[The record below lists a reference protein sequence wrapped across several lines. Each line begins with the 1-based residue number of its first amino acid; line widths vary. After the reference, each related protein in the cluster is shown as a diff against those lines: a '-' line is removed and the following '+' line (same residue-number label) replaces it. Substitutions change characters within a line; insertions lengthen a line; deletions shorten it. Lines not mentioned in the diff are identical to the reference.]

1 MDPPRAT
8 MHPEGRAIASATKED
23 SGKSIIKIDSKASK
37 WSKFLQFLGPGILIA
52 VVYVDPGQ
60 ITVDMESGSVFQ
72 YKLLWALIVSN
83 LMGLLFQHVCT
94 RLSITTGRNLA
105 EENRL
110 EYPYKVRLFL
120 WFSVELASIA
130 ADVGYVMGT
139 AIALQIL
146 TGMQLHYGVLITGLD
161 TFLALGLQY
170 FGIRTVEMI
179 VGMLF
184 GTVLLCYLVEIFLVS
199 PSIGGILDG
208 MIPRLW
214 HSNEKFGVKTWIEL
228 LCANLGAAVCPPN
241 FFLQSALV
249 NIRAIDRT
257 EKAVREAFAF
267 NLAETSLC
275 LFLATLVN
283 LVMLI
288 LAASEFFPERVVSL
302 SQGADLLR
310 NTLGDSASS
319 AFAIAMLCAG
329 QSSSLTGV
337 PFTQYIMEGFFEMT
351 IPGWAVR
358 LVTRVIAILPA
369 FLIVYLYGPN
379 TAADLIEKAQ
389 VVVNLVVPFTVIPLT
404 KFLCSEIKMGVFVL
418 PRWLQNVCWASSIAA
433 IVLNLFSITE
443 TLSTLTESDAANA
456 FFTVTVVGLYLGF
469 SGYLG
474 ARRVRVD
481 TEGKVVDLR
490 VGRRETEGG
499 FLDFGWFASWGAKG
513 NPGSGGSVALSW
525 HPTRNEMVMAIAAA
539 ILVGITLLSLSWMLL
554 DQ

>member
-1 MDPPRAT
+1 MPNSAI
-8 MHPEGRAIASATKED
+8 MHPEGKPAPMAKEE
-23 SGKSIIKIDSKASK
+23 GTIVIDQKGSN

-60 ITVDMESGSVFQ
+60 ITVDMESGSVFE
-72 YKLLWALIVSN
+72 YKLLWALVVSN

-110 EYPYKVRLFL
+110 EYPWKVRVFL

-139 AIALQIL
+139 AIALEIL
-146 TGMQLHYGVLITGLD
+146 TGIPLHYGVLITGLD

-179 VGMLF
+179 VGLLF
-184 GTVLLCYLVEIFLVS
+184 GAVLLCYLVEIFLVS
-199 PSIGGILDG
+199 PSMPGILDG
-208 MIPRLW
+208 LVPRAW
-214 HSNEKFGVKTWIEL
+214 HSNDKYGVKTWIEL

-249 NIRAIDRT
+249 NVRSIDRS
-257 EKAVREAFAF
+257 EKSIREAFAF
-267 NLAETSLC
+267 NLMETSLC

-283 LVMLI
+283 IVMLI

-310 NTLGDSASS
+310 NTLGDSAST

-337 PFTQYIMEGFFEMT
+337 LSTQYIMEGFFEMT
-351 IPGWAVR
+351 IPGWVVR

-369 FLIVYLYGPN
+369 FMIVYTYGPN

-404 KFLCSEIKMGVFVL
+404 KFLCSEVKMGVFVL
-418 PRWLQNVCWASSIAA
+418 PRWLQVRPQNCEKMPA
-433 IVLNLFSITE
+433 I
-443 TLSTLTESDAANA
+443 DRP
-456 FFTVTVVGLYLGF
+456 
-469 SGYLG
+469 
-474 ARRVRVD
+474 RR
-481 TEGKVVDLR
+481 
-490 VGRRETEGG
+490 
-499 FLDFGWFASWGAKG
+499 
-513 NPGSGGSVALSW
+513 
-525 HPTRNEMVMAIAAA
+525 
-539 ILVGITLLSLSWMLL
+539 
-554 DQ
+554 

>member
-1 MDPPRAT
+1 MHAESSKGVSRAQVKE
-8 MHPEGRAIASATKED
+8 EG
-23 SGKSIIKIDSKASK
+23 SIVIEAKASTWK
-37 WSKFLQFLGPGILIA
+37 KFLQFLGPGILIA

-72 YKLLWALIVSN
+72 YKLLWGLLVSN

-110 EYPYKVRLFL
+110 EYPWNVRMFL
-120 WFSVELASIA
+120 WLSVELASIA
-130 ADVGYVMGT
+130 ADIGYVMGT
-139 AIALQIL
+139 AIALEIL

-179 VGMLF
+179 VGLLF
-184 GTVLLCYLVEIFLVS
+184 GAVLLCYVVEIFMVS
-199 PSIGGILDG
+199 PSVTGILDG
-208 MIPRLW
+208 LIPRLW
-214 HSNEKFGVKTWIEL
+214 HSNENFGVKTWIEL

-249 NIRAIDRT
+249 NVRAIERT
-257 EKAVREAFAF
+257 EKSVREAFAF

-283 LVMLI
+283 IVMLI
-288 LAASEFFPERVVSL
+288 LAASEFYPERVVSL

-310 NTLGDSASS
+310 NTLGNSAST

-337 PFTQYIMEGFFEMT
+337 LSTQHIMEGFFELT
-351 IPGWAVR
+351 IPGWIVR

-369 FLIVYLYGPN
+369 FLIVYRYGPN

-404 KFLCSEIKMGVFVL
+404 KFLCSELKMGVFVL
-418 PRWLQNVCWASSIAA
+418 PKWLQNACWISSLAA
-433 IVLNLFSITE
+433 IVLNLFSICE
-443 TLSTLTESDAANA
+443 TLSELTQYDSLNA
-456 FFTVTVVGLYLGF
+456 FITTSVVAFYIIFSVYLASRKVTVNM
-469 SGYLG
+469 
-474 ARRVRVD
+474 
-481 TEGKVVDLR
+481 EGKVCNSARHDKRDQKHSIV
-490 VGRRETEGG
+490 
-499 FLDFGWFASWGAKG
+499 SWLENGVSKAQI
-513 NPGSGGSVALSW
+513 AFSW
-525 HPTRNEMVMAIAAA
+525 YPTRSEMVVAI
-539 ILVGITLLSLSWMLL
+539 GIALFVSVSILSLSWTFV
-554 DQ
+554 DRQKG

>member
-1 MDPPRAT
+1 MQAEKGHARA
-8 MHPEGRAIASATKED
+8 PAGKEEG
-23 SGKSIIKIDSKASK
+23 SIVIDQKGTN

-72 YKLLWALIVSN
+72 YKLLWALVVSN
-83 LMGLLFQHVCT
+83 LIGLLFQHVCT

-110 EYPYKVRLFL
+110 EYPWKVRIFL

-139 AIALQIL
+139 AIALEIL
-146 TGMQLHYGVLITGLD
+146 TGMPLHYGVLITGLD

-179 VGMLF
+179 VGLLF
-184 GTVLLCYLVEIFLVS
+184 GAVLLCYLVEIFMVS

-208 MIPRLW
+208 LVPRLW
-214 HSNEKFGVKTWIEL
+214 HSNENFGVKTWVEL

-249 NIRAIDRT
+249 NVRSIEKT
-257 EKAVREAFAF
+257 ERAVREAFAF

-283 LVMLI
+283 IVMLI
-288 LAASEFFPERVVSL
+288 LAASEFYPERVVSL
-302 SQGADLLR
+302 SQGADLLG
-310 NTLGDSASS
+310 NTLGGSASM
-319 AFAIAMLCAG
+319 AFATAMLCAG

-337 PFTQYIMEGFFEMT
+337 LSTQYIMEGFFEMT
-351 IPGWAVR
+351 VPGWVVR

-369 FLIVYLYGPN
+369 FLIVYTYGPN

-404 KFLCSEIKMGVFVL
+404 KFLCSELKMGVFVL
-418 PRWLQNVCWASSIAA
+418 PRWLQNACWASAVAA
-433 IVLNLFSITE
+433 LVLNLFSITE
-443 TLSTLTESDAANA
+443 TLSSLTEYETVNSFLTVCVTGFYLA
-456 FFTVTVVGLYLGF
+456 FSFYLAG
-469 SGYLG
+469 
-474 ARRVRVD
+474 RPVRVD
-481 TEGKVVDLR
+481 RDGKVCSMSRHGSSNDVFDWLL
-490 VGRRETEGG
+490 GSSSSRRSAAAGG
-499 FLDFGWFASWGAKG
+499 
-513 NPGSGGSVALSW
+513 GGSSR
-525 HPTRNEMVMAIAAA
+525 HPFTRKEMIIAIAAA
-539 ILVGITLLSLSWMLL
+539 LLVGVSIVSFSWAML
-554 DQ
+554 DKSQG